1 MSLFPIESIGQHGRE
16 IHFAES
22 EVGCEHPK
30 SFTPAS
36 FVKGQGQIFTNV
48 LHALFQVHQ
57 SYQCTGRCSAS
68 TNHSQLVA
76 NDLIILTPND
86 KGLLLDLHKK
96 FVKHF

>member
-1 MSLFPIESIGQHGRE
+1 L
-16 IHFAES
+16 
-22 EVGCEHPK
+22 
-30 SFTPAS
+30 
-36 FVKGQGQIFTNV
+36 
-48 LHALFQVHQ
+48 LALFQVHQ